1 MPKKRGALFEF
12 LDEIAQTK
20 RISVNSRTR
29 SNTYSTKQDIKDFF
43 ADEIFQSSIKPKRG
57 IGDLRQINQIF
68 LSVINCGLNDE
79 KDVFADP
86 ANKNSFEWI

>member
-1 MPKKRGALFEF
+1 MNFWMKLHKQKE
-12 LDEIAQTK
+12 
-20 RISVNSRTR
+20 SVNSRTR
-29 SNTYSTKQDIKDFF
+29 SNTYTKQDIKDFLPMKF
-43 ADEIFQSSIKPKRG
+43 FHSRIKPKRG

-79 KDVFADP
+79 KDVFAEL